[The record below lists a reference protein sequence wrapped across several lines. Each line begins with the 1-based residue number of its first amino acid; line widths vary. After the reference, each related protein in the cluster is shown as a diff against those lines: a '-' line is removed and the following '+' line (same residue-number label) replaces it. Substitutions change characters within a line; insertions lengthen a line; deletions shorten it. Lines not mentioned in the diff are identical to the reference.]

1 MPHLI
6 ALAAAALSIAGSAP
20 APTAVSTPVSLAQV
34 QWVAT
39 PNGMD
44 IAQVFPPEAVKSGK
58 SGAVLLDCEVAR
70 EGSLQGCAVEIEDPV
85 GLEFG
90 AAAMALAPL
99 FKMAVLC
106 QDGTS
111 APGRRVRIPIMFQ
124 LVTSGD

>member
-1 MPHLI
+1 MSHLI
-6 ALAAAALSIAGSAP
+6 ALAAAALSIAGTTP
-20 APTAVSTPVSLAQV
+20 ASTPVSLAQV
-34 QWVAT
+34 EWVAT
-39 PNGMD
+39 PSGQD
-44 IAQVFPPEAVKSGK
+44 IAEVFPPDAVTAGK
-58 SGAVLLDCEVAR
+58 SGAVLLDCQVAR
-70 EGSLQGCAVEIEDPV
+70 EGSLEACAVEIEDPV